1 MEIPMNEQ
9 TTEKQTLQPRV
20 FQIKMSKKCFRF
32 KEEALTN
39 HAPHAPG
46 IYEFVVFDEQGT
58 GTILYVG
65 LALPPLTVHEAL
77 RRHLDNEVAP
87 TAETL
92 FKKTPNVYFDYVAS
106 GDIESAED
114 LKDIAAAFI
123 AKNSP
128 VFNEGPAQY
137 TGRYSS
143 VSVQEIE
150 QLPGG
155 ACRP

>member
-9 TTEKQTLQPRV
+9 ATEKHTLNPRV

-32 KEEALTN
+32 KQEAFDN
-39 HAPHAPG
+39 HAPQQPG
-46 IYEFVVFDEQGT
+46 IYELVVFDDQGN
-58 GTILYVG
+58 GTVLYVG
-65 LALPPLTVHEAL
+65 LALPPSTVYDSLKKHFENQAT
-77 RRHLDNEVAP
+77 P

-106 GDIESAED
+106 GDIESLDD

-128 VFNEGPAQY
+128 IFNEGPAQY

-143 VSVQEIE
+143 VSVQ
-150 QLPGG
+150 
-155 ACRP
+155 